1 MADRGRYGRDVGH
14 TRPDLHCSN
23 RRELTIALAN
33 LYESAGA
40 PSLDALAER
49 AGGTRVLPRSS
60 AAAIINRSMLPVSFQ
75 QLVAY
80 LKGCGVP
87 TRVHNQWIY
96 AWVMHG
102 GRGHQRSTKAGKS
115 SVTQIL
121 TADLADIIQT
131 GTVDQEKLNS
141 IIRNLIVLMPDPA
154 TELELVMS
162 VVSQRPLN
170 SDQECGCSQRRAA
183 ARVTSTSSLQEQTS
197 SHDR

>member
-1 MADRGRYGRDVGH
+1 
-14 TRPDLHCSN
+14 
-23 RRELTIALAN
+23 
-33 LYESAGA
+33 
-40 PSLDALAER
+40 
-49 AGGTRVLPRSS
+49 
-60 AAAIINRSMLPVSFQ
+60 
-75 QLVAY
+75 
-80 LKGCGVP
+80 
-87 TRVHNQWIY
+87 
-96 AWVMHG
+96 MHG